1 MKNFTEWN
9 LNLMA
14 MCLCDAYSFKVYSTV
29 LITDQ
34 SPVLT
39 GYRVII
45 SLQKFNFSFLLE
57 HKLVFSLFLRLPSN
71 ELLDVP
77 FAHWIEPI
85 MLKVLLQKLQKQI
98 YQLVTDTV
106 LKTQMIFS

>member
-45 SLQKFNFSFLLE
+45 SLQKFNI
-57 HKLVFSLFLRLPSN
+57 LVSYLNRNLF
-71 ELLDVP
+71 
-77 FAHWIEPI
+77 FH
-85 MLKVLLQKLQKQI
+85 
-98 YQLVTDTV
+98 Y
-106 LKTQMIFS
+106 F